1 MGSILHTPEGTRRKA
16 SSSWG
21 CPSWGPQRNF
31 HRQPLTQLVSTTEY
45 LLCDRVVFI
54 SLIPITKHL
63 ANLNKGKVCFGTQ
76 FNGTICTVGKSL
88 WQKCQIT
95 GSRSLYTNSQE
106 ADSYGCW
113 DSAGLLLLFRL
124 GPQLMEW
131 YYPPSAQSRNTITGK
146 NISLSPRWC

>member
-16 SSSWG
+16 GSSWG
-21 CPSWGPQRNF
+21 CPYWGPQRNF

-76 FNGTICTVGKSL
+76 FNGTICTVGKSR
-88 WQKCQIT
+88 WQKCGAVGHFTPTVRKQT
-95 GSRSLYTNSQE
+95 AMDAGTRLDFSFYSGWDPSPWNGTTHLQPNLETPSQV
-106 ADSYGCW
+106 
-113 DSAGLLLLFRL
+113 R
-124 GPQLMEW
+124 
-131 YYPPSAQSRNTITGK
+131 T
-146 NISLSPRWC
+146 